1 MVFGNF
7 LDGAEMG
14 DRSVGEGLGVGSDG
28 FADAVHARAEGVD
41 VIRHAFL
48 GKAKRRRVKRRR
60 ERRRRKRGSKK
71 RREKTKKKN
80 KK

>member
-1 MVFGNF
+1 MVFGKF

-28 FADAVHARAEGVD
+28 FADAVHTRAEGVD

-48 GKAKRRRVKRRR
+48 GKAKRRKVKRRR
-60 ERRRRKRGSKK
+60 ERRRKRGSKK